1 MPAGKRAAVVM
12 SLIQSAKMNGHDPY
26 DYIKDF
32 LTRLPTQKANQIE
45 DLIPHLAAG
54 THHRFVRPSD
64 NMCSPDEYDSIAS
77 SNVMAKDQV
86 RDRRSEC

>member
-26 DYIKDF
+26 DNIMDVM
-32 LTRLPTQKANQIE
+32 TRLPTQKANQIE
-45 DLIPHLAAG
+45 DLLP
-54 THHRFVRPSD
+54 HRFVRPSD
-64 NMCSPDEYDSIAS
+64 NMCSPDEYDSISS